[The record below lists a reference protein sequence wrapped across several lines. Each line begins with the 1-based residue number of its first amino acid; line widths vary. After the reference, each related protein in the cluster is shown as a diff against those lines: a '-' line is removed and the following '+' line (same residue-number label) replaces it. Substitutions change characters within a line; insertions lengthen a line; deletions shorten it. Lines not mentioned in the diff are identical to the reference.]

1 MRNLTATV
9 VDCDQVITGTVTAG
23 QIGPKGDKGDQGIQG
38 PKGDKGDKG
47 DIGLTGPK
55 GDQGIQGIQGP
66 KGDTYDDTAIKS
78 RVSAVEALTAVS
90 SVTWDMAT
98 DTYTGSPKVTLVH
111 KNMRRCVINNQAQ
124 VQYYLDE
131 FDSTK
136 KEDGTPADL
145 SGADGQVVV
154 EINPTYVRRS
164 FVGSKMTTELTH
176 APLPGFKLHESFSGG
191 VLKHY
196 IGAYDAT
203 VWSVAGG
210 ENLSGLNSD
219 NNLPRIDL
227 TTDYLTSL
235 PDSFAMVGVSRTNF
249 RTLAQNGGYQLFDY
263 WQWEL
268 LKTLFIAEF
277 GNWNSQAV
285 LGDGNVFGAYPAP
298 SDVQSDSPHTMNG
311 RSNSLGNNSGSSA
324 TNPFVSYRGIENPW
338 GNVWQW
344 IDGVNILERQLWV
357 SNDETLYNDNDETGY
372 VKLGAPLPTDGW
384 IKEWQKIAN
393 GFLPAVTG
401 AGAGAATFI
410 GDYLYTSAG
419 RRALH
424 VGGAALHGALAGLCC
439 AAGNAAASISY
450 RSFSARLSKKLR
462 A

>member
-23 QIGPKGDKGDQGIQG
+23 QV
-38 PKGDKGDKG
+38 
-47 DIGLTGPK
+47 GPK
-55 GDQGIQGIQGP
+55 GDQGIRGP
-66 KGDTYDDTAIKS
+66 KGDTYDDTAITN

-154 EINPTYVRRS
+154 EINPTYVKRS

-176 APLPGFKLHESFSGG
+176 APLPGFKLHEAFSGA

-210 ENLSGLNSD
+210 EILSGLNSD
-219 NNLPRIDL
+219 NNLPRINL
-227 TTDYLTSL
+227 ATDYLTSL

-249 RTLAQNGGYQLFDY
+249 RTLAQNGGYQLCDY

-268 LKTLFIAEF
+268 IKDLFIAEF

-285 LGDGNVFGAYPAP
+285 LGNGNVFGSYAAP
-298 SDVQSDSPHTMNG
+298 SSNVQSDSPHTMNG

-338 GNVWQW
+338 GNAWQW
-344 IDGVNILERQLWV
+344 VDGVNILERQLWV

-393 GFLPAVTG
+393 GFLPAAVG
-401 AGAGAATFI
+401 GGAGAATFI
-410 GDYLYTSAG
+410 GDYLHTATG
-419 RRALH
+419 RRALL
-424 VGGAALHGALAGLCC
+424 VGGRADDGALAGLYC
-439 AAGNAAASISY
+439 AAGANAASPSSH
-450 RSFSARLSKKLR
+450 RSLSARLSKKLR
-462 A
+462 ARIDSKDAQ

>member
-9 VDCDQVITGTVTAG
+9 VDCGQVITGVVVL
-23 QIGPKGDKGDQGIQG
+23 PQGV
-38 PKGDKGDKG
+38 
-47 DIGLTGPK
+47 K

-66 KGDTYDDTAIKS
+66 KGDKGDTYDDTAIKS
-78 RVSAVEALTAVS
+78 RVSALEVLTAVVS

-98 DTYTGSPKVTLVH
+98 DTYTGSPKVTPVH
-111 KNMRRCVINNQAQ
+111 TSMRRCVINNQAQ

-176 APLPGFKLHESFSGG
+176 APLPGFKLHEAFSGG

-227 TTDYLTSL
+227 ATDYLTSL

-285 LGDGNVFGAYPAP
+285 LGNGNVSGSYLAA
-298 SDVQSDSPHTMNG
+298 SNVQSDSPHTMNG
-311 RSNSLGNNSGSSA
+311 LSNSLGNNSGSSV
-324 TNPFVSYRGIENPW
+324 TDPFVSYRGIENPW
-338 GNVWQW
+338 GNASQY

-357 SNDETLYNDNDETGY
+357 SNDETVYNDNNETGY
-372 VKLGAPLPTDGW
+372 AALGAPLPETGY
-384 IKEWQKIAN
+384 IKEWQKITN

-401 AGAGAATFI
+401 AGAGASTFI

-419 RRALH
+419 RRALL
-424 VGGAALHGALAGLCC
+424 VGGTAHYGAYAGLCG
-439 AAGNAAASISY
+439 ANGNSAASGST
-450 RSFSARLSKKLR
+450 RSVSARLSKKLR

>member
-1 MRNLTATV
+1 MTLETGVKALAEAV
-9 VDCDQVITGTVTAG
+9 AVDI
-23 QIGPKGDKGDQGIQG
+23 K
-38 PKGDKGDKG
+38 
-47 DIGLTGPK
+47 
-55 GDQGIQGIQGP
+55 
-66 KGDTYDDTAIKS
+66 AIKR

-176 APLPGFKLHESFSGG
+176 APLPGFKLHEAFSGG

-196 IGAYDAT
+196 IGAYQAT

-210 ENLSGLNSD
+210 ENLSGLNLD
-219 NNLPRIDL
+219 NNLPRINL
-227 TTDYLTSL
+227 ATDYLTSL
-235 PDSFAMVGVSRTNF
+235 PNSFAMVGLSRTDF
-249 RTLAQNGGYQLFDY
+249 RTLAQNGGYQLYDY

-268 LKTLFIAEF
+268 IKDLFIAEF

-285 LGDGNVFGAYPAP
+285 LRNGNVFGVYPA
-298 SDVQSDSPHTMNG
+298 SSNVQSDSPHTMNG

-338 GNVWQW
+338 GNAWQW
-344 IDGVNILERQLWV
+344 VDGVNILERQLWV
-357 SNDETLYNDNDETGY
+357 SNDETLYNDNEETGY

-384 IKEWQKIAN
+384 IKEWQRIAN
-393 GFLPAVTG
+393 GFLPAVAG
-401 AGAGAATFI
+401 GGAGAATFI
-410 GDYLYTSAG
+410 GDYLYTTTG
-419 RRALH
+419 RRALR
-424 VGGAALHGALAGLCC
+424 VGGPADNGASAGLCC
-439 AAGNAAASISY
+439 ANGTIAAS
-450 RSFSARLSKKLR
+450 RSGRSVSARLSKKLR

>member
-1 MRNLTATV
+1 MTLETGVKALAEAV
-9 VDCDQVITGTVTAG
+9 AVDVKAITN
-23 QIGPKGDKGDQGIQG
+23 
-38 PKGDKGDKG
+38 
-47 DIGLTGPK
+47 
-55 GDQGIQGIQGP
+55 
-66 KGDTYDDTAIKS
+66 

-176 APLPGFKLHESFSGG
+176 APLPGFKLHEAFSGG

-210 ENLSGLNSD
+210 ENLSGLNLD
-219 NNLPRIDL
+219 NNLPRINL
-227 TTDYLTSL
+227 ATDYLTSL

-249 RTLAQNGGYQLFDY
+249 RTLAQNGGYQLYDY

-285 LGDGNVFGAYPAP
+285 LGNGNVSGAYPAS

-338 GNVWQW
+338 GNAWQY

-357 SNDETLYNDNDETGY
+357 SNDETVYNDNNETGY
-372 VKLGAPLPTDGW
+372 AALGAPLPENGY
-384 IKEWQKIAN
+384 IKEWQKITN
-393 GFLPAVTG
+393 GFLPAVAGGG
-401 AGAGAATFI
+401 ASAATFI

-419 RRALH
+419 RRALL
-424 VGGAALHGALAGLCC
+424 VGGVADLGAIAGLCC
-439 AAGNAAASISY
+439 ARGNYAASRSY
-450 RSFSARLSKKLR
+450 RSLSARLSKKLR
-462 A
+462 AR